1 MRILLLVFGALG
13 LLGTVYAVVTTLEM
27 KDGTRA
33 PGIIAMLALAAIT
46 TLAIGLYGVL
56 GQVEDL
62 RNELDA
68 LRAPRSTPEPKDAA
82 PAAEDPAARATAE
95 ADREAAALMKT
106 AEDRH
111 FAKDWPAALE
121 VYRDVVARFGDTK
134 YAAKAKQQIA
144 NLASLA

>member
-68 LRAPRSTPEPKDAA
+68 LRTPRSTPEPKDTT
-82 PAAEDPAARATAE
+82 PAAADPAARATAE
-95 ADREAAALMKT
+95 ADSAFNA
-106 AEDRH
+106 
-111 FAKDWPAALE
+111 
-121 VYRDVVARFGDTK
+121 
-134 YAAKAKQQIA
+134 
-144 NLASLA
+144 